1 MPEEVF
7 NALVK
12 KQSHLDLFDSMQGPG
27 CLTIKK
33 PDVDDIDRDIYAE
46 NEGYTWGTYTASF
59 CKCMKDE
66 CNTGSLNESSI
77 KIPTARL
84 TFAMLATLFLTKWI
98 LISNM

>member
-12 KQSHLDLFDSMQGPG
+12 KQSYLELFDSMEGPG

-33 PDVDDIDRDIYAE
+33 PDIEDIDRDFYKE
-46 NEGYTWGTYTASF
+46 NEGYTWGSYTASL

-77 KIPTARL
+77 KIPAARL
-84 TFAMLATLFLTKWI
+84 TFAMLATLFLTKCI
-98 LISNM
+98 LT